1 MSAPTAEV
9 VICGAGIAGVAAAYH
24 LAVRRG
30 VRSVVLVDER
40 PPLSLTSDKSAESY
54 RNWWPGPGDDM
65 AALMNRSIDL
75 MEELA
80 GESDN
85 VFLMNRRGYLFATAK
100 PGQVEGYVKVAE
112 DAAARGVG
120 PLRLHRSAGGDY
132 RPSPATGY
140 EGQPTGTDVVTDPAP
155 DPPPLPLPRRG
166 DGRAAARAPLR
177 LVQRPAARHVHAR
190 ARARSGR
197 APDRGASGRGG
208 DGGGRVSGV
217 RVSGAGGGRTI
228 GTPRFV
234 NAAGPYVKAVGR
246 LLDVEIPVFCERHA
260 KVAFHDTQGVV
271 PRHAP
276 MMIWTDPVR
285 LPWSDDER
293 EELGQAEGLRHLLD
307 EMPAGV
313 HGRPEGGGDSPVMLG
328 VWTYDV
334 EPMEP
339 RFPVEFDP
347 AYAEIVIRGMTRL
360 IPGLGAY
367 VPRLPKH
374 FVDGGYYTKTEENRL
389 LVGTAPGRGR
399 VHAGGALRL
408 RDDVLERRRRSAG
421 RLHRGAAAPPVRAR
435 VPPRSLPGSRLPD
448 AARRVGGFGA
458 ALALAPV
465 LHRVAQDQLE
475 LRPTDRRGAPP
486 TAGAAGFSVPS
497 IRAGTSRSP
506 YSRCAVRPLGMP
518 TSRISDMERP
528 WQRLAPLRVASGRAT
543 GTPISSA
550 ARRCR
555 SGDVA

>member
-1 MSAPTAEV
+1 MGPETAEV

-75 MEELA
+75 MEDLA
-80 GESDN
+80 RESDN
-85 VFLMNRRGYLFATAK
+85 VFLMNRRGYLFATAQSEQI
-100 PGQVEGYVKVAE
+100 PGYVKAAE

-140 EGQPTGTDVVTDPAP
+140 EGQPTGTDVVTDPE
-155 DPPPLPLPRRG
+155 LIRRHFPYLAEDTVG
-166 DGRAAARAPLR
+166 L
-177 LVQRPAARHVHAR
+177 LHAR
-190 ARARSGR
+190 RCGWFSGQQLGMYMLERAREAGVRLIEGRVDGVETAGGRVIGARVSG
-197 APDRGASGRGG
+197 
-208 DGGGRVSGV
+208 GGGR
-217 RVSGAGGGRTI
+217 RTI

-234 NAAGPYVKAVGR
+234 NAAGPHVKTVGR

-260 KVAFHDTQGVV
+260 KVAFHDTQAVV

-293 EELGQAEGLRHLLD
+293 EELGQAESLRHLLE

-313 HGRPEGGGDSPVMLG
+313 HGRPEGGGDSPIMLG

-334 EPMEP
+334 APMEP

-360 IPGLGAY
+360 IPGLRAY

-389 LVGTAPGRGR
+389 LSGPLPVEGAY
-399 VHAGGALRL
+399 VLGGL
-408 RDDVLERRRRSAG
+408 SG
-421 RLHRGAAAPPVRAR
+421 YGMMSSNGAAD
-435 VPPRSLPGSRLPD
+435 L
-448 AARRVGGFGA
+448 
-458 ALALAPV
+458 LADYIA
-465 LHRVAQDQLE
+465 E
-475 LRPTDRRGAPP
+475 
-486 TAGAAGFSVPS
+486 
-497 IRAGTSRSP
+497 
-506 YSRCAVRPLGMP
+506 RPLP
-518 TSRISDMERP
+518 RYAP
-528 WQRLAPLRVASGRAT
+528 AFRLDRYESPAYRALLADWGDSGQL
-543 GTPISSA
+543 
-550 ARRCR
+550 
-555 SGDVA
+555 

>member
-1 MSAPTAEV
+1 MSAETAEV

-40 PPLSLTSDKSAESY
+40 PPLTLTSDKSAESY

-75 MEELA
+75 MEDLA
-80 GESDN
+80 RESDN
-85 VFLMNRRGYLFATAK
+85 VFLMNRRGYLFATAQ
-100 PGQVEGYVKVAE
+100 PQQIAGYVQAAE

-140 EGQPTGTDVVTDPAP
+140 EGQPTGTDVVTDPE
-155 DPPPLPLPRRG
+155 LIRRHFPYLAE
-166 DGRAAARAPLR
+166 DTAAL
-177 LVQRPAARHVHAR
+177 LHAR
-190 ARARSGR
+190 RCGWFSGQQLGMYMLERAREAGVRLIEGRVDGVETAGGRVTGARVSG
-197 APDRGASGRGG
+197 
-208 DGGGRVSGV
+208 GGGR
-217 RVSGAGGGRTI
+217 RTI

-234 NAAGPYVKAVGR
+234 NAAGPHVKAVGR

-293 EELGQAEGLRHLLD
+293 EELGQAESLRHLLE

-313 HGRPEGGGDSPVMLG
+313 HGRPEGGGDSPIMLG

-360 IPGLGAY
+360 LPGLRAY

-389 LVGTAPGRGR
+389 L
-399 VHAGGALRL
+399 AGPLPVEGAY
-408 RDDVLERRRRSAG
+408 VLGGLSG
-421 RLHRGAAAPPVRAR
+421 YGMMSSNGAAD
-435 VPPRSLPGSRLPD
+435 L
-448 AARRVGGFGA
+448 
-458 ALALAPV
+458 LADYIA
-465 LHRVAQDQLE
+465 E
-475 LRPTDRRGAPP
+475 
-486 TAGAAGFSVPS
+486 
-497 IRAGTSRSP
+497 
-506 YSRCAVRPLGMP
+506 RPLP
-518 TSRISDMERP
+518 RYAP
-528 WQRLAPLRVASGRAT
+528 AFRLDRYESPAYRALLADWGDSGQL
-543 GTPISSA
+543 
-550 ARRCR
+550 
-555 SGDVA
+555 